1 MLNQAPSKTSQN
13 LTNSDDVIALV
24 SDKWVGHVLRSLRLG
39 NNRYGQLRRTIPGIT
54 RKMLTQTLRKLER
67 NGIILRT
74 DYDESPPR
82 VEYSITPL
90 GETLIAHLT
99 TLCQWSKQ
107 FYADV
112 EAAREDYD
120 ATNDGWI

>member
-1 MLNQAPSKTSQN
+1 MLNQTQPRTSQF
-13 LTNSDDVIALV
+13 TNSDDVIALV
-24 SDKWVGHVLRSLRLG
+24 SDKWVGQVLRSLRLG
-39 NNRYGQLRRTIPGIT
+39 NTRYGQLRRTIPGIT

-67 NGIILRT
+67 NGFVLRT
-74 DYDESPPR
+74 DFEESPPR

-90 GETLIAHLT
+90 GESLIEHLT

-112 EAAREDYD
+112 EAAQKDYD